1 MTEDSQRQEEQRHL
15 DMVITKI
22 KDAEVEVNKKITTAQ
37 HDIKGI
43 NKQID
48 DIHLNTTTYSGM
60 MDTAMSFRAQQQMLD
75 ERQNSWQHAANQLA
89 TLQRLEKKPYFAR
102 IDFQE
107 KALQHQKQFISV
119 WPRLAID
126 LTTS

>member
-1 MTEDSQRQEEQRHL
+1 MVEDSVRKYEQEHL
-15 DMVITKI
+15 DHVVKEIKKAEGKAEQKI
-22 KDAEVEVNKKITTAQ
+22 NTAK

-75 ERQNSWQHAANQLA
+75 ERQNSWQHAADHLA

-102 IDFQE
+102 IDFQ
-107 KALQHQKQFISV
+107 
-119 WPRLAID
+119 
-126 LTTS
+126 

>member
-1 MTEDSQRQEEQRHL
+1 MSTKTEKELEQKYLDNVIDKVKQAEQKAEE
-15 DMVITKI
+15 KI
-22 KDAEVEVNKKITTAQ
+22 KTAQ

-75 ERQNSWQHAANQLA
+75 ERQNCLFPSQPYRKQVLRIRYCCRWRNEHRLYKGRRCLSE
-89 TLQRLEKKPYFAR
+89 LQVLLPHPEQR
-102 IDFQE
+102 
-107 KALQHQKQFISV
+107 AL
-119 WPRLAID
+119 
-126 LTTS
+126 